1 MENRWSPRT
10 ASRCEVTVRPPGQR
24 PYQARARDIS
34 LGGLFLADVRNFP
47 VPDTVVELDFTL
59 SSGADSAHHR
69 IPAQIVHVSE
79 DGAGL
84 MFCNFDASS
93 VSSMRNMLYGNPVRR
108 AAR

>member
-10 ASRCEVTVRPPGQR
+10 TSRCEVTVRPPGQR
-24 PYQARARDIS
+24 PFQARARDIS
-34 LGGLFLADVRNFP
+34 LGGMFLADVRNLP
-47 VPDTVVELDFTL
+47 VPDTVVELDFML
-59 SSGADSAHHR
+59 SRGADTVRHR

-84 MFCNFDASS
+84 MFCNFDAPS
-93 VSSMRNMLYGNPVRR
+93 VTSMRKMLYGDPASR